1 MLSELYEDKLFQ
13 TRIHFKT
20 ILEEGFRIIKE
31 NDNTFNVYCSLF
43 KRYIYCLDTINLLIA
58 DFNFELK
65 HREQSI
71 AIVLR
76 ASLLDYL
83 TTLYLRTY
91 YAEKKAEVKSLKS
104 TYDVELDKLLSDQLK
119 RILTVS
125 KKNKQTSAYNHES
138 FCKTVDNIYNNFKSL
153 FDESIPID
161 YENPSKS
168 LKYSS
173 RNDEITNS
181 EIRVRLDNFSKNL
194 KGIDYLHVF
203 SLYDI
208 YSKYDHF
215 GVMSMLLENMDIN
228 EVCENMLWSIFHIT
242 DGISFCVDLLRDEV
256 GCKSDFEKMLNEIDY
271 LRGVI
276 YTRTFWLSKEYKEK
290 NQ

>member
-104 TYDVELDKLLSDQLK
+104 T
-119 RILTVS
+119 
-125 KKNKQTSAYNHES
+125 
-138 FCKTVDNIYNNFKSL
+138 
-153 FDESIPID
+153 
-161 YENPSKS
+161 
-168 LKYSS
+168 
-173 RNDEITNS
+173 
-181 EIRVRLDNFSKNL
+181 
-194 KGIDYLHVF
+194 
-203 SLYDI
+203 
-208 YSKYDHF
+208 
-215 GVMSMLLENMDIN
+215 
-228 EVCENMLWSIFHIT
+228 SIFST
-242 DGISFCVDLLRDEV
+242 KGKSF
-256 GCKSDFEKMLNEIDY
+256 S
-271 LRGVI
+271 
-276 YTRTFWLSKEYKEK
+276 
-290 NQ
+290 